1 MKRFTKLLVSFSCL
15 IGASL
20 LASIVL
26 ALCFQNW
33 GLLWFALGGSLICS
47 AFFYCLFSYGKR
59 AEEKKKKSKE
69 ELRKQEEELHKA
81 EEEQRFHSLLL
92 DSVSDCLFAFNED
105 KRIIFASKKARRL
118 IDVDDPIGK
127 RFEDTVNIDSL
138 VTLVESFPEKQ
149 GTIHKEV
156 IVAPFVYWASLSK
169 IEEFYFLALSDIT
182 LEKKGERE
190 RQDFF
195 NTSSHELKTPLTS
208 IMGYSE
214 ILSIKEED
222 ALNKELATKIYNESK
237 RMSSLIADMLSI
249 SKIDA
254 REKPKNLPL
263 LSLNSVIEDVI
274 NSLAPLASKKS
285 IKIEVKGETS
295 APILEKDAYS
305 ILKNLVENSI
315 KYGIQNGCTTI
326 EFTDRSFIVKDNGI
340 GIAQADQSRVF
351 ERFYQVSKGKNRDE
365 GGTGLGL
372 AIIKHLCELYGFR
385 IRLNS
390 ALGRGSEFEIIFKK

>member
-1 MKRFTKLLVSFSCL
+1 MRRFTRLLLSFCLLISAFLLSSIIVSLCL
-15 IGASL
+15 
-20 LASIVL
+20 
-26 ALCFQNW
+26 QNYL
-33 GLLWFALGGSLICS
+33 LLWFGLGGAALS
-47 AFFYCLFSYGKR
+47 AALFFCLFRYGKK
-59 AEEKKKKSKE
+59 AAEKKQRSKE

-81 EEEQRFHSLLL
+81 EEEQRFNSLLL
-92 DSVSDCLFAFNED
+92 DSVSDCLFAFDED

-118 IDVDDPIGK
+118 IDVDDPLGK
-127 RFEDTVNIDSL
+127 KLEDTVNIDSL
-138 VTLVESFPEKQ
+138 VSLMGEFPEKQ
-149 GTIHKEV
+149 GTIHKE
-156 IVAPFVYWASLSK
+156 IIIAPFVYWASLSK
-169 IEEFYFLALSDIT
+169 MEEFYFLALSDIT

-214 ILSIKEED
+214 ILSLKEED
-222 ALNKELATKIYNESK
+222 PLNKDLATKIYNESK

-254 REKPKNLPL
+254 REKPKDLPL
-263 LSLNSVIEDVI
+263 LALKPIAEEAL
-274 NSLAPLASKKS
+274 NSLAPLAAKKN
-285 IKIEVKGETS
+285 IKIEIVGESS

-305 ILKNLVENSI
+305 IIKNLIENSI
-315 KYGIQNGCTTI
+315 KYGIQNGKTTV
-326 EFTDRSFIVKDNGI
+326 EFTSRSFFVKDNGI
-340 GIAQADQSRVF
+340 GIDQADQSRVF

-390 ALGRGSEFEIIFKK
+390 ALGRGSEFEVIFEK

>member
-1 MKRFTKLLVSFSCL
+1 MRKLTRLLIAFACL
-15 IGASL
+15 IGACL
-20 LASIVL
+20 IASFVVS
-26 ALCFQNW
+26 LCFKDYF
-33 GLLWFALGGSLICS
+33 LLWFSLGGTLVCS
-47 AFFYCLFSYGKR
+47 ALFYCLFRYGKKD
-59 AEEKKKKSKE
+59 AEKKQKRKE
-69 ELRKQEEELHKA
+69 ELRKQEKELHEA
-81 EEEQRFHSLLL
+81 EEEKRFHSLLL
-92 DSVSDCLFAFNED
+92 DSVSDCLFAFDEE
-105 KRIIFASKKARRL
+105 KRIVFASRKARRL
-118 IDVDDPIGK
+118 IDVDEPIGK
-127 RFEDTVNIDSL
+127 KIEDTVNIDSL
-138 VTLVESFPEKQ
+138 TELVASFPEKQ

-156 IVAPFVYWASLSK
+156 IIAPFVYWASLSK
-169 IEEFYFLALSDIT
+169 MEEFYFLSLSDIT

-214 ILSIKEED
+214 ILSLKEED
-222 ALNKELATKIYNESK
+222 PLNKDLASKIYNESK

-254 REKPKNLPL
+254 REKPKDLPL
-263 LSLNSVIEDVI
+263 LALKPIAEEAI
-274 NSLAPLASKKS
+274 NSLAPLAAKKN
-285 IKIEVKGETS
+285 IKIEIVGESS

-305 ILKNLVENSI
+305 IIKNLIENSI
-315 KYGIQNGCTTI
+315 KYGIQNGKTTV
-326 EFTDRSFIVKDNGI
+326 EFTSRSFFVKDNGI
-340 GIAQADQSRVF
+340 GIDQADQSRVF

-390 ALGRGSEFEIIFKK
+390 ALGRGSEFEVIFEK

>member
-1 MKRFTKLLVSFSCL
+1 MRRFTKLLIAFSVLISAFLVAAIICSLCL
-15 IGASL
+15 HEYS
-20 LASIVL
+20 
-26 ALCFQNW
+26 
-33 GLLWFALGGSLICS
+33 LLWFSLGGI
-47 AFFYCLFSYGKR
+47 AIFFALFCCLFRFGKK

-69 ELRKQEEELHKA
+69 ELRKQEEELRKA
-81 EEEQRFHSLLL
+81 ESEQRLNAMLL
-92 DSVSDCLFAFNED
+92 DSVSDCLFAFDED
-105 KRIIFASKKARRL
+105 KRIVFASKKARRL
-118 IDVDDPIGK
+118 IDVDDPLGK
-127 RFEDTVNIDSL
+127 KLEDTVNIDAL
-138 VTLVESFPEKQ
+138 VALMSSFPEK
-149 GTIHKEV
+149 GTSHKEV
-156 IVAPFVYWASLSK
+156 IIAPFIYWANLSK
-169 IEEFYFLALSDIT
+169 IEEFYFLSLSDIT

-222 ALNKELATKIYNESK
+222 PLNKELASKIYNESK
-237 RMSSLIADMLSI
+237 RMSSLIADMLSL

-254 REKPKNLPL
+254 REKPKDLPL
-263 LSLNSVIEDVI
+263 LSLNRVAEDVLA
-274 NSLAPLASKKS
+274 SLTPLAEKKN
-285 IKIEVKGETS
+285 IKIEIIGEAY

-315 KYGIQNGCTTI
+315 KYGIQNGKTTI
-326 EFTDRSFIVKDNGI
+326 EFAERFFSVKDNGL
-340 GIAQADQSRVF
+340 GIDAADQSRVF

>member
-1 MKRFTKLLVSFSCL
+1 MKRFTRLLICFCVL
-15 IGASL
+15 ISAFL
-20 LASIVL
+20 LASIVC
-26 ALCFQNW
+26 ALCLKEYS
-33 GLLWFALGGSLICS
+33 LLWFGFVGALICS
-47 AFFYCLFSYGKR
+47 IFFYCLFRYGER
-59 AEEKKKKSKE
+59 AKEKKKKSKE
-69 ELRKQEEELHKA
+69 ELRKQEEELRKV
-81 EEEQRFHSLLL
+81 ESEQRFNSLLL
-92 DSVSDCLFAFNED
+92 DSVSDCLFAFDED
-105 KRIIFASKKARRL
+105 KRIVFASKKARRL

-127 RFEDTVNIDSL
+127 RLEDTVNIDSL
-138 VTLVESFPEKQ
+138 VDLMSSCPEK
-149 GTIHKEV
+149 GTTHKEV
-156 IVAPFVYWASLSK
+156 IIAPFVYWASIVK
-169 IEEFYFLALSDIT
+169 MEEFYFLSLSDIT

-214 ILSIKEED
+214 ILSLKEED
-222 ALNKELATKIYNESK
+222 SFNKDLATKIYNESK

-254 REKPKNLPL
+254 REKPKDLPL
-263 LSLNSVIEDVI
+263 LSLNRVVDDVLA
-274 NSLAPLASKKS
+274 SLTPLAEKKN
-285 IKIEVKGETS
+285 IKIEVAGEAY

-315 KYGIQNGCTTI
+315 KYGMQNGHTTI
-326 EFTDRSFIVKDNGI
+326 EFTERSFIVKDNGI
-340 GIAQADQSRVF
+340 GINAADQSRVF

-372 AIIKHLCELYGFR
+372 AIIKHLCELYDFR

>member
-1 MKRFTKLLVSFSCL
+1 MRRFTRLLISFCLLISAFLLSSIIVSLCL
-15 IGASL
+15 GNYL
-20 LASIVL
+20 
-26 ALCFQNW
+26 
-33 GLLWFALGGSLICS
+33 LLWFALGGAMLS
-47 AFFYCLFSYGKR
+47 AALFFCLFRYGKR
-59 AEEKKKKSKE
+59 DEKKKQRNKE
-69 ELRKQEEELHKA
+69 ELRRQEEELRRA
-81 EEEQRFHSLLL
+81 EGEQRFHSLLL
-92 DSVSDCLFAFNED
+92 DSVSDCLFAFDED

-127 RFEDTVNIDSL
+127 KLEDTVNIDSL
-138 VTLVESFPEKQ
+138 ISLMNDFPEKQ
-149 GTIHKEV
+149 GTAHKEV
-156 IVAPFVYWASLSK
+156 IIAPFVYWASLSK
-169 IEEFYFLALSDIT
+169 MEEFYFLALSDIT

-214 ILSIKEED
+214 ILSLKEED
-222 ALNKELATKIYNESK
+222 PLNKDLASKIYSESK

-254 REKPKNLPL
+254 REKPKDLPP
-263 LSLNSVIEDVI
+263 LSLRQIAEEAV
-274 NSLAPLASKKS
+274 NSLAPLAAKKN
-285 IKIEVKGETS
+285 IKIEIEGDSS

-305 ILKNLVENSI
+305 IIKNLVENSI
-315 KYGIQNGCTTI
+315 KYGIQNGKTEI
-326 EFTDRSFIVKDNGI
+326 EFTSRSFFVKDNGI
-340 GIAQADQSRVF
+340 GIDQADQSRVF

-390 ALGRGSEFEIIFKK
+390 ALGRGSEFEIIFEK